1 MILRRLCDR
10 LRPPRQLRWKLTLSH
25 TLVTVAALVT
35 VEILVI
41 AGGLYFVRSNTDTSP
56 AELFADLETHYLP
69 LAQYFLAEPAPG
81 VDGYALKLGELH
93 YNLPPKS
100 RPILI
105 LGNLEIDM
113 TSYDL
118 REVYF
123 IRADGVLM
131 NVIPYESVAASM
143 IGQRFD
149 ARKIPSIEQPLEAAL
164 RGVEDYR
171 QLYTVRLPD
180 YRVVGALPVWESS
193 SPDHL
198 LGAVAFATKSFPGQ
212 LWFLEGLLP
221 WMGISL
227 VFFTALAGAAGTLFG
242 SLTARG
248 LVRRLRTMSESTH
261 AWSRGDFTA
270 DVQDAAGD
278 ELGELASELNRMA
291 KRLEHLLDQ
300 RQELSV
306 MEERNRLARDLH
318 DSAKQQ
324 AFAASAQLATARAL
338 WRQNSEAA
346 EAHLQEAEVLVDRVR
361 QELTDLIQELRPPT
375 FKGGGLAAAL
385 HEYALDWG
393 HQNGIRITTQLCS
406 DGELP
411 PESEQTLFRIAQEAL
426 ANVARHSHANRV
438 LLSLENRAQQ
448 VCLTVQD
455 NGCGFDSSLEQFG
468 VGLCSMRERARIIG
482 GCLSIVSAS
491 GSGTTVEVT
500 VPE

>member
-1 MILRRLCDR
+1 
-10 LRPPRQLRWKLTLSH
+10 
-25 TLVTVAALVT
+25 VAAFVT

-41 AGGLYFVRSNTDTSP
+41 AGGLYFVRSSTDTSP
-56 AELFADLETHYLP
+56 AELFADVEAHYLP
-69 LAQYFLAEPAPG
+69 LAQYYLGEPAPS
-81 VDGYALKLGELH
+81 VDGFALKLGEL
-93 YNLPPKS
+93 YSNLPPKS
-100 RPILI
+100 KPILI

-123 IRADGVLM
+123 ISADGILM
-131 NVIPYESVAASM
+131 NVIPYESVGASM

-149 ARKIPSIEQPLEAAL
+149 ARKVPGLAQPLEAAL
-164 RGVEDYR
+164 RGVDDYR

-180 YRVVGALPVWESS
+180 YRVVGAMPVLESGD
-193 SPDHL
+193 PQHL
-198 LGAVAFATKSFPGQ
+198 LGAVAFTTRSFSGQ

-221 WMGISL
+221 WIGISL
-227 VFFTALAGAAGTLFG
+227 LFFTALAGAAGTLFG

-261 AWSRGDFTA
+261 AWSQGDFSA
-270 DVQDAAGD
+270 DVQDSTGD
-278 ELGELASELNRMA
+278 ELGELASELNKMA
-291 KRLEHLLDQ
+291 ERLEHLLDQ
-300 RQELSV
+300 RQELSI

-324 AFAASAQLATARAL
+324 AFAASAQLAAARAR
-338 WRQNSEAA
+338 WHQNREAA

-375 FKGGGLAAAL
+375 FRGDGLAAAL
-385 HEYALDWG
+385 RDYAFDWG
-393 HQNGIRITTQLCS
+393 NQNGIRTTAQLCYER
-406 DGELP
+406 ELP

-426 ANVARHSHANRV
+426 ANVARHSHANQV
-438 LLSLENRAQQ
+438 LVSLQYRAHQ
-448 VCLTVQD
+448 VSLTIQD

-482 GCLSIVSAS
+482 GCLSIASAA
-491 GSGTTVEVT
+491 GTGTTVEVT
-500 VPE
+500 VPV